1 MPPKCVD
8 ELSATQRLALG
19 AGGQMMDEP
28 DDEDWTAVWAQELDR
43 RAAAVER
50 GEEQL
55 ETWDS
60 VEARIR
66 AELQRK

>member
-1 MPPKCVD
+1 
-8 ELSATQRLALG
+8 
-19 AGGQMMDEP
+19 MMDEP